1 MPQTKNGNNWT
12 CSFEEQ
18 VVKKKLTH
26 DARCAT
32 AVKTD
37 SNRSPF
43 TQVTSKIERKEKNAF
58 TLSRKKMFL
67 GFIMQI

>member
-18 VVKKKLTH
+18 VVKKILTH
-26 DARCAT
+26 DARRAT

-43 TQVTSKIERKEKNAF
+43 TQVTSKIERKEK
-58 TLSRKKMFL
+58 THLRLVEKKCF
-67 GFIMQI
+67 